1 MDAAGWVQ
9 CDENTHSSG
18 CASEAHR
25 AVGAE
30 EKSETGETAGP
41 KNWNY
46 NEESAKVQRKG
57 GVTKV
62 ELWWTESRRS
72 RQRRE
77 EVKEQPWVSDVER
90 QTICTSPATR
100 RSALYFKCVCVW
112 DTGRAETGYTSRIG
126 HSVKLR
132 FNCRFLF
139 YFSSALLNVTHFK
152 KSGLG
157 GSPWHWCVC
166 FAHTGTFLFV
176 ISSNISCSLD
186 TFVDITQPLNSK
198 CDMITQSGETLNI
211 EISPYWP
218 WRKIQGQ
225 SVPVCSCVTVTI
237 TGDYSQITSTWAQWK
252 LNNLSH
258 NTRWGDFVWTSTS
271 GEKERRGKGEL
282 RGERR
287 EAWCDRIVRVEG

>member
-1 MDAAGWVQ
+1 MRREYSFIRMCKRGPR
-9 CDENTHSSG
+9 G
-18 CASEAHR
+18 CGSR
-25 AVGAE
+25 G
-30 EKSETGETAGP
+30 KSETGDTAGP
-41 KNWNY
+41 KNGNY

-77 EVKEQPWVSDVER
+77 EVKEQLWVSDVER
-90 QTICTSPATR
+90 QTICTSAATG
-100 RSALYFKCVCVW
+100 RSALYFSVCVC
-112 DTGRAETGYTSRIG
+112 ETGFISRIG
-126 HSVKLR
+126 HSVKLG

-211 EISPYWP
+211 EISP
-218 WRKIQGQ
+218 
-225 SVPVCSCVTVTI
+225 
-237 TGDYSQITSTWAQWK
+237 
-252 LNNLSH
+252 
-258 NTRWGDFVWTSTS
+258 
-271 GEKERRGKGEL
+271 
-282 RGERR
+282 
-287 EAWCDRIVRVEG
+287 